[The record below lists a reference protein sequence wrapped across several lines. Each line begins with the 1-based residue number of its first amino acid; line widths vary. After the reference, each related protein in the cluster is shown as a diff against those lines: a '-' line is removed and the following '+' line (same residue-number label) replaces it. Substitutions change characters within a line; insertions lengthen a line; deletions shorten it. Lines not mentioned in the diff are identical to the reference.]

1 MSLQRQKISGCLQF
15 NTTANTSANLFT
27 FQPCGW
33 CQLENRLQIKTLRSF
48 SSKSNQAEQILGFAK
63 SKDTSL
69 RATHLESLHSQ
80 IWHRDQSIFK
90 TSWRRI
96 GRFSYRTLAWPTMH
110 VRWWHV
116 PWWKGSWWR
125 NEFRR

>member
-27 FQPCGW
+27 FQTCGW
-33 CQLENRLQIKTLRSF
+33 CQPENRLQIKTLRSF

-63 SKDTSL
+63 SKDASL
-69 RATHLESLHSQ
+69 RANHLESLHSQ

-90 TSWRRI
+90 NIMEEEWQVFIPNPGLVHHACTLVACTLVERI
-96 GRFSYRTLAWPTMH
+96 LVAERIP
-110 VRWWHV
+110 
-116 PWWKGSWWR
+116 
-125 NEFRR
+125 